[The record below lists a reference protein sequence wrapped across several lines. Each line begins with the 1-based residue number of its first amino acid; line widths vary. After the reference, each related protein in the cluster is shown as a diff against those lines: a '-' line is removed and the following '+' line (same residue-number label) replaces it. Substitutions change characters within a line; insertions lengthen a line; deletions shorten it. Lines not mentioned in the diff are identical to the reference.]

1 MTPEEIEQLPYRPCV
16 GVMVVNKDGMV
27 FAGRRCDTP
36 DAWQMPQGGIDDGE
50 TPSDAALR
58 ELEEETS
65 IARGRV
71 ALIAESA
78 DWIAYDLPHQLVP
91 KIWKG
96 RFRGQKQRWFLFR
109 FTGHDD
115 EIDLS
120 TAHPEFNAWQW
131 MEPDD
136 LIRSIVP
143 FKRATYTKVLAEFR
157 ALI

>member
-1 MTPEEIEQLPYRPCV
+1 MTPEEIEQLPYRSCV

-50 TPSDAALR
+50 TPRDAALR

>member
-50 TPSDAALR
+50 TPRDAALR

-120 TAHPEFNAWQW
+120 TAHPEFDAWQW